1 MYIDDNELVITRE
14 LKTLSSFLNVTKKVD
29 NCLKYEMKF
38 IITLLSGVKII
49 QSFFKYKYEH
59 ETMVIKQCYLFV
71 GSVEIYLE

>member
-1 MYIDDNELVITRE
+1 MYIDDSELVITRE
-14 LKTLSSFLNVTKKVD
+14 LKTLSFFFLNVTKKVD

-59 ETMVIKQCYLFV
+59 ETMVMKNVISL
-71 GSVEIYLE
+71 LEV

>member
-1 MYIDDNELVITRE
+1 
-14 LKTLSSFLNVTKKVD
+14 
-29 NCLKYEMKF
+29 MKF

>member
-14 LKTLSSFLNVTKKVD
+14 LKTLSFFLNVTKKVD

-49 QSFFKYKYEH
+49 QSCFKYKYEH